1 MSRVLENE
9 RRRIVDLC
17 LQSYSQRVISEM
29 TNRPLKT
36 VNRII
41 QAYKKDGRIAD
52 APRKDRKK
60 VTSEAEDMAVV
71 AVAAANPTSTVR
83 EIKNSLRLGGISDM
97 TIKRR
102 LYAAG
107 LKSRTAAQKPIVS
120 AANKKKAIR
129 IRPGTRTL
137 D

>member
-1 MSRVLENE
+1 MSRVSENE

-17 LQSYSQRVISEM
+17 LQSYSQRVVSEM

-52 APRKDRKK
+52 VPHKARKK
-60 VTSEAEDMAVV
+60 VTTEAEERAVV
-71 AVAAANPTSTVR
+71 AVAAANPTSTIR
-83 EIKNSLRLGGISDM
+83 EIKNSLRLGGVSDT

-107 LKSRTAAQKPIVS
+107 LKSRSAAQNPTMS
-120 AANKKKAIR
+120 AANNKKKISN
-129 IRPGTRTL
+129 
-137 D
+137 